1 MMSFEDEIKKAL
13 ERGANQSQKVRAE
26 QKATELSQD
35 ELRRRHSEYRL
46 TLSEYIEH
54 HLKRVPNL
62 IPGFSFETVYG
73 SRGWGGAIARDD
85 LQRGGPAYSRLE
97 ISVPPAGEFNLLVV
111 VGRGTIKN
119 REVLNWNH
127 FAEIAEVHVEAF
139 QREIDSWIL
148 QFVEMFSAAH

>member
-1 MMSFEDEIKKAL
+1 MSFEDEIKQAL
-13 ERGANQSQKVRAE
+13 ERGAKKSQQVRAE
-26 QKATELSQD
+26 QKAAALSQD

-46 TLSEYIEH
+46 TLSEYIENN
-54 HLKRVPNL
+54 LKRVPHL
-62 IPGFSFETVYG
+62 VPGFSFETVYG
-73 SRGWGGAIARDD
+73 SRGWGGAISRDD

-127 FAEIAEVHVEAF
+127 FAEIADVNIEAF
-139 QREIDSWIL
+139 KQEIDSWIL